1 VSIDLP
7 RLGGHLACLGA
18 YLIFGFN
25 IVFSKDIA
33 LSGALTPMQ
42 VYVLRAVGACLVF
55 WAVSLLLPREKVSGK
70 DMFQIFLAAMVGLFV
85 PQIAFLKAITV
96 TTSIDVSILGSIT
109 PIMTMFVAAIFLKEP
124 ITWKKAGGVLMSFL
138 GVLLLIFNSVS
149 VGHGAEQTTTQ
160 GVLLM
165 IVNGLS
171 FALYLGIFRPLI
183 ARYSVITFMKWAFL
197 FSVAVTLPFEGR
209 SLWQLDWARMESSLY
224 WQVGY
229 VILFATFFAYLFIPI
244 GQKHLR
250 PTIVSMYSYVQPLVA
265 AVLSICT
272 GIDTLSWQ
280 KALAALLVFGGVAI
294 VNRSRAAGQPKPQKA
309 TGRP

>member
-1 VSIDLP
+1 MSINLP

-33 LSGALTPMQ
+33 LSGVLSPMQ
-42 VYVLRAVGACLVF
+42 VYTLRALGACAIF
-55 WAVSLLLPREKVSGK
+55 WAVSLFMPREKVCGK
-70 DMFQIFLAAMVGLFV
+70 DLLQIFLAAMVGLFL
-85 PQIAFLKAITV
+85 PQLSFLKAITV

-124 ITWKKAGGVLMSFL
+124 ITLKKAGGVLMSFL
-138 GVLLLIFNSVS
+138 GVMLLIFNSVHVS
-149 VGHGAEQTTTQ
+149 NGADTTSPA

-165 IVNGLS
+165 IVNGLT

-197 FSVAVTLPFEGR
+197 FSVLVSLPFEFR
-209 SLWQLDWARMESSLY
+209 SLCRLDYAHIEPSLY

-250 PTIVSMYSYVQPLVA
+250 PTIVSMYSYVQPIVAVIVSIYTGIDSLSWQKVVA
-265 AVLSICT
+265 AVL
-272 GIDTLSWQ
+272 
-280 KALAALLVFGGVAI
+280 VFAGVAI
-294 VNRSRAAGQPKPQKA
+294 VNRSRAAGQPKPEKA
-309 TGRP
+309 AV